1 MYKITRDLIKIRKPH
16 NEFIEHVNVKQIG
29 GGEPKRC
36 YENACKLNDENPK
49 LKIVSG
55 WFVNKWD
62 TEKKSCYIIAHYW
75 NLDENDNFIDISI
88 EPETEGEYVAD
99 GEIGIFAQNNYD
111 ALLSSVC
118 SSIFVQD
125 NKFIGV
131 DFREHGKIFREFK
144 DFSTKSLF
152 AELN

>member
-1 MYKITRDLIKIRKPH
+1 MYKITRELIKIRKPY
-16 NEFIEHVNVKQIG
+16 NEFIEHVHVKKIG

-36 YENACKLNDENPK
+36 FENASKLNDENPK

-55 WFVNKWD
+55 WFVNKWNKE
-62 TEKKSCYIIAHYW
+62 TNSCYIIAHYW
-75 NLDENDNFIDISI
+75 NVDENDNFIDSSI
-88 EPETEGEYVAD
+88 EQEIEGEYVAD

-118 SSIFVQD
+118 SSILVRG

-131 DFREHGKIFREFK
+131 DFREHGKVFREFN